1 MTAVLLDTHVLIWLL
16 AGSPRLG
23 DQARAVIRQAADIHE
38 LYVSAITPWEIAMLV
53 SKGRL
58 VLEQDVGEWIE
69 TALEQPGIRLMPL
82 LPEIA
87 VASTRLPGMIHGDPA
102 DRILVATARH
112 LSALLVSADGLLL
125 TYGAEGHVR
134 VFAAEL

>member
-1 MTAVLLDTHVLIWLL
+1 MTAVLVDTHVLIWLL
-16 AGSPRLG
+16 AGNPRLG
-23 DQARAVIRQAADIHE
+23 AQSQVLIRQAAAGNE

-53 SKGRL
+53 SKGKL

-69 TALEQPGIRLMPL
+69 TALGQPGIRLMPL
-82 LPEIA
+82 SPEIA
-87 VASTRLPGMIHGDPA
+87 VASTRLPGVIHGDPA

-125 TYGAEGHVR
+125 TYGAAGHVR
-134 VFAAEL
+134 TFAAEQ